1 MASISKNKKN
11 KCVILTKSI
20 TFAKNIYKMKK
31 YALIITWL
39 IAGATTLSAQQLTP
53 FQALVLHVQNA
64 YQFSQI
70 CPQEKVYLHFDN
82 TAYFQG
88 DVIWFSAYVVNA
100 STQTPA
106 QSKVLYVELL
116 SPNGVVLKQLK
127 LKVEN
132 GQASG
137 SLPLVDVST
146 EEARALRGVTA
157 LPSGFYEVRAY
168 TRTMLNF
175 DDAGV
180 FSRVFPV
187 YEMPEKDGDYNN
199 PVVRPW
205 DNPYDMQRPKAEKAK
220 DLSVTFYPEGG
231 HLVMGTPCRIAF
243 KAINANGQGVAVSG
257 ELKTAE
263 GQAPI
268 ALSTLHDGMGQF
280 TLTPGKKQYTA
291 TFTHEGKKYTFRLPE
306 PTDKAYTLMA
316 DNLRPGQLR
325 GRLTGYAGCPD
336 ELLGMTLICHGS
348 VSYFDTLSVRG
359 GTASFIIPKEKL
371 STGVH
376 QLTLFNAE
384 GKVYAQ
390 RHLFVNNGIEA
401 GGIAVTASEAQYEPF
416 APVKMN
422 IQTTAPDGSPLPAT
436 LSIAVR
442 DQQNLGTA
450 YADNIYTNMLLSSE
464 LKGYIHNPEYYF
476 ESNDTEHARAL
487 DLLMMTQGWTRYNW
501 AQMAR
506 VEPFYIKHYV
516 EDGLVVDG
524 YILGRMRDKPI
535 EGATVKMT
543 LYSPDRSQKQE
554 TIVTTDQNG
563 SFGFVAE
570 EFYDKW
576 DMFLSVTKGEPGTE
590 EHHNID
596 CRMRLDRA
604 SRPAVRAYTSADTYL
619 PHHITTDNLQLK
631 TQSKDPFL
639 QANPDSIFLLDNVDV
654 HGRKMYVDFLTFKA
668 YNAEEDTEFHLDQGK
683 HTYMVRDYLKEKG
696 YNIDFSR
703 YDGVIPENLTT
714 RDEVMAWTLE
724 QCPINNRRVL
734 WYLHDENSQWMKA
747 SYTPGFDIDMEDVK
761 SIIVYD
767 SPFEYMSIPFVKD
780 GIAFSVELIQ
790 ELKETKK
797 LDDITLLPGLYV
809 IDIAMYPKT
818 LRRVQAKGQ
827 RQTTFRGYTPK
838 TEFYAP
844 EYPDGPIKGDVD
856 YRRTLYWNPSLTTD
870 TEGKAE
876 ILFYNNGYSKQFQIS
891 AEGITPQG
899 VVMKQM

>member
-1 MASISKNKKN
+1 
-11 KCVILTKSI
+11 
-20 TFAKNIYKMKK
+20 MKK
-31 YALIITWL
+31 YTLMIAWLLAGIT
-39 IAGATTLSAQQLTP
+39 TSSAQPTA
-53 FQALVLHVQNA
+53 FQALLSYVQNA

-70 CPQEKVYLHFDN
+70 CQQEKVYLHFDN

-106 QSKVLYVELL
+106 PSKVLYVELL

-132 GQASG
+132 GRANG

-187 YEMPEKDGDYNN
+187 YEAPEKEGDYND
-199 PVVRPW
+199 PVISRW
-205 DNPYDMQRPKAEKAK
+205 DNPYDMQRPKSEKSK
-220 DLSVTFYPEGG
+220 KLSVTFYPEGG
-231 HLVMGTPCRIAF
+231 HLVMGVPNRVAF
-243 KAINANGQGVAVSG
+243 KAIGADGQGVNITG
-257 ELKTAE
+257 TLKVAD
-263 GQAPI
+263 GDPI
-268 ALSTLHDGMGQF
+268 NMATQHDGMGWF
-280 TLTPGKKQYTA
+280 TLTPTKKRHSVDVDY
-291 TFTHEGKKYTFRLPE
+291 EGKSYSFDLPE
-306 PTDKAYTLMA
+306 AENNAYTLYA
-316 DNLRPGQLR
+316 DNLRQGQIR
-325 GRLTGYAGCPD
+325 GRLTGYTGCPD
-336 ELLGMTLICHGS
+336 ELLGMMLISRGV

-359 GTASFIIPKEKL
+359 GIAAFIIPKEKL

-384 GKVYAQ
+384 GKVFAQ
-390 RHLFVNNGIEA
+390 RHLFVNNGIA
-401 GGIAVTASEAQYEPF
+401 SGGIAVTTSDTPYEPF

-422 IQTTAPDGSPLPAT
+422 IHTTAADGTPLPAT
-436 LSIAVR
+436 LSLAVR
-442 DQQNLGTA
+442 DHQNYGTA

-464 LKGYIHNPEYYF
+464 LKGYIHHPEYYF
-476 ESNDTEHARAL
+476 ESNDTEHVRAL

-516 EDGLVVDG
+516 EDGLVIDG
-524 YILGRMRDKPI
+524 YVLGRLRDKPV

-554 TIVTTDQNG
+554 TSVVTDKNG
-563 SFGFVAE
+563 SFGFAVE

-576 DMFLSVTKGEPGTE
+576 DMFISVTKDGKEL
-590 EHHNID
+590 D

-604 SRPAVRAYTSADTYL
+604 SRPTVRAYTASDTYL
-619 PHHITTDNLQLK
+619 PHYPMTVTDI
-631 TQSKDPFL
+631 QSETSDKDPFL
-639 QANPDSIFLLDNVDV
+639 QAAPDSVFLLENVDV
-654 HGRKMYVDFLTFKA
+654 HGRKKYIDFLTFKA
-668 YNAEEDTEFHLDQGK
+668 YNTEEDTELHLDQGK
-683 HTYMVRDYLKEKG
+683 HTYMVRDYLAEKG
-696 YNIDFSR
+696 YNIDYSR
-703 YDGVIPENLTT
+703 YDGVIPDSLTA
-714 RDEVMAWTLE
+714 RDEVMAWTIE

-734 WYLHDENSQWMKA
+734 WYLHNNDEKWMKA

-767 SPFEYMSIPFVKD
+767 SPFEYQYLPFVREALNPDILESLNQPKR
-780 GIAFSVELIQ
+780 
-790 ELKETKK
+790 
-797 LDDITLLPGLYV
+797 LDDITFMRGLYV
-809 IDIAMYPKT
+809 IDISMYPKG
-818 LRRVQAKGQ
+818 LRRSKVKGQ
-827 RQTTFRGYTPK
+827 RQTTFRGYTSG

-844 EYPDGPIKGDVD
+844 EYPNGPIKGDVD
-856 YRRTLYWNPSLTTD
+856 YRRTLYWNPALTTD
-870 TEGKAE
+870 SEGKAE
-876 ILFYNNGYSKQFQIS
+876 ILFYNNGYSKQFHVS

-899 VVMKQM
+899 ITLHNKK

>member
-1 MASISKNKKN
+1 
-11 KCVILTKSI
+11 
-20 TFAKNIYKMKK
+20 MKR
-31 YALIITWL
+31 YTLIIPL
-39 IAGATTLSAQQLTP
+39 LFSCMTTAMAQTSP
-53 FQALVLHVQNA
+53 FQALLSHVQNT
-64 YQFSQI
+64 YQFGQI
-70 CPQEKVYLHFDN
+70 CRQEKVYLHFDN

-88 DVIWFSAYVVNA
+88 DIIWFSAYVVDA

-127 LKVEN
+127 LKVED
-132 GQASG
+132 GRASG

-187 YEMPEKDGDYNN
+187 YEMPEKDGDYSD
-199 PVVRPW
+199 PVMRPW
-205 DNPYDMQRPKAEKAK
+205 NNPYDMQRPQAEKGK
-220 DLSVTFYPEGG
+220 ELSVTFYPEGG
-231 HLVMGTPCRIAF
+231 HLVAGTPCRIAF
-243 KAINANGQGVAVSG
+243 KAIDANGQGVAVSG
-257 ELKTAE
+257 ELKTEE

-268 ALSTLHDGMGQF
+268 ALSTQHDGMGQF
-280 TLTPGKKQYTA
+280 TLAPGKKQHTA
-291 TFTHEGKKYTFRLPE
+291 EFTYEGKKYSFRLPE
-306 PTDKAYTLMA
+306 PTEKGYTLMT
-316 DNLRPGQLR
+316 DNLRPEQLR

-336 ELLGMTLICHGS
+336 ELLGMTLICRGA

-359 GTASFIIPKEKL
+359 GTAAFSIPKEKL

-384 GKVYAQ
+384 GQIYAQ
-390 RHLFVNNGIEA
+390 RLLFVNNGIEA
-401 GGIAVTASEAQYEPF
+401 GSIAVTASEAQYEPF

-436 LSIAVR
+436 LSLAVR

-476 ESNDTEHARAL
+476 ESNDAEHTRAL

-501 AQMAR
+501 KQMAR

-516 EDGLVVDG
+516 EDGLVIDG
-524 YILGRMRDKPI
+524 YVLGRMRDKPI

-554 TIVTTDQNG
+554 TTVITDQNG
-563 SFGFVAE
+563 SFGFAVE

-576 DMFLSVTKGEPGTE
+576 DMFLSVTME
-590 EHHNID
+590 EEKKEDEEKKKAKEID
-596 CRMRLDRA
+596 CRLRLDRA
-604 SRPAVRAYTSADTYL
+604 SRPTTRAYTPADTYL
-619 PHHITTDNLQLK
+619 PHHVTTDNLQLETK
-631 TQSKDPFL
+631 DKDPFL
-639 QANPDSIFLLDNVDV
+639 QAVPDSVFLLDNVDV
-654 HGRKMYVDFLTFKA
+654 HGRKKYVDFLTFKA
-668 YNAEEDTEFHLDQGK
+668 YDAEEDTEFHLDQGRY
-683 HTYMVRDYLKEKG
+683 TYMVRDYLKEKG
-696 YNIDFSR
+696 YNIDFTR
-703 YDGVIPENLTT
+703 YDGVIPESITT
-714 RDEVMAWTLE
+714 RDEAVAWSME

-734 WYLHDENSQWMKA
+734 WYLHNENSKWLKA

-767 SPFEYMSIPFVKD
+767 SPFEYMSLPYIKD
-780 GIAFSVELIQ
+780 ILSVEMMQ
-790 ELKETKK
+790 ELNETKK
-797 LDDITLLPGLYV
+797 LNDITLLRGLYV
-809 IDIAMYPKT
+809 IDIAMYPKE
-818 LRRVQAKGQ
+818 LRRSKAKGQ
-827 RQTTFRGYTPK
+827 RQTTFRGYTSG

-876 ILFYNNGYSKQFQIS
+876 ILFYNNGYSKQFHIS
-891 AEGITPQG
+891 AEGMTPQG
-899 VVMKQM
+899 VVMRQAH